1 VAVKI
6 EAELARFLDQ
16 LPNKS
21 EFIRQAILAQFGTAC
36 PLCVGSGQVPSAIG
50 VHYAPVLGRHRER
63 SCAKCGRT
71 EAIPKDPS
79 TADEPDRER
88 WEQFFH
94 GGPFLCRRCFEKAEE
109 CGECG
114 WHFSVDQLAAHI
126 RHIHPE

>member
-6 EAELARFLDQ
+6 EEDLARFLDQ

-36 PLCVGSGQVPSAIG
+36 PLCSGSGQVPAAIG
-50 VHYAPVLGRHRER
+50 AHYAPILNRFGTRA
-63 SCAKCGRT
+63 CAKCQRV
-71 EAIPKDPS
+71 EMIPKDLS
-79 TADEPDRER
+79 GVEDLDRPR

-94 GGPFLCRRCFEKAEE
+94 GGPFFCARCFEKAEE

-114 WHFSVDQLAAHI
+114 WHLSPDQLVEHARTAH
-126 RHIHPE
+126 